1 MKITS
6 RRDIEAPVSFVYD
19 ALTDYDYWERAA
31 MRRGADVTRMDDR
44 KASLAWLVRFAFRGK
59 DRKLDLQVVA
69 PDTPGQLAFAGSG
82 GNFDGTATV
91 DLLELGSKRTRL
103 TMVAEARPRS
113 LAARLVLQS
122 LRLAKGRVQ
131 ARVDKRVTAITSEI
145 EERFRASTR
154 QLGR

>member
-6 RRDIEAPVSFVYD
+6 RRDIEAPISFVND
-19 ALTDYDYWERAA
+19 ALTDFDYWERAA
-31 MRRGADVTRMDDR
+31 MRRGADVTRVDDR
-44 KASLAWLVRFAFRGK
+44 KASLAWLVRFPFRGK
-59 DRKLDLQVVA
+59 DRKLDLQVVV
-69 PDTPGQLAFAGSG
+69 PETPGQLAFAGSG

-103 TMVAEARPRS
+103 TMVAEAKPRS

-131 ARVDKRVTAITSEI
+131 ARVDKRVAAITTEI

-154 QLGR
+154 QMGR